1 MKCDYCDSD
10 RFITKLDNYKQCVRC
25 GITYRVSDIKEFKII
40 PNDMQQIFDLDM
52 THYTNK
58 VMQYMYSYYNNILS
72 CGGGIPKL
80 ESLLSN
86 NITVIDTN
94 ADMYSQFCREN
105 LPHKNITYINM
116 NILKYLTKYLN
127 NLDTYDLITYVHILE
142 HLNYNTILKILSIDT
157 QNNILIYQ
165 PNPDTNDRYHYN
177 DTSHLTFIPLPTF
190 EDILINLGYKILLS
204 KTIDLDL
211 LILAEKGL

>member
-1 MKCDYCDSD
+1 
-10 RFITKLDNYKQCVRC
+10 
-25 GITYRVSDIKEFKII
+25 
-40 PNDMQQIFDLDM
+40 
-52 THYTNK
+52 
-58 VMQYMYSYYNNILS
+58 
-72 CGGGIPKL
+72 
-80 ESLLSN
+80 
-86 NITVIDTN
+86 
-94 ADMYSQFCREN
+94 
-105 LPHKNITYINM
+105 M

-127 NLDTYDLITYVHILE
+127 DLDTYDLITYVHVLE

-177 DTSHLTFIPLPTF
+177 DKSHLTFIPLPTF
-190 EDILINLGYKILLS
+190 EDILLDLGYKILLS